1 MGDIGYKETPSYY
14 LRVGTN
20 VHTYLVVH
28 LGEIPV
34 TTLLRSS
41 KAIRFDLDKKKKNMI
56 VACTYAFPKLK
67 LKETA
72 PASPTTLSVSLL
84 GKFKDKVGFFFLS
97 VYQGA
102 KTN

>member
-1 MGDIGYKETPSYY
+1 MMGDIGYKETPSYY

-41 KAIRFDLDKKKKNMI
+41 KAIRFDLDKKKKYDSSMHI
-56 VACTYAFPKLK
+56 CIPQAEA
-67 LKETA
+67 
-72 PASPTTLSVSLL
+72 
-84 GKFKDKVGFFFLS
+84 
-97 VYQGA
+97 
-102 KTN
+102 